1 VPLFYFRTTDQ
12 EGFSADDRGFEF
24 PDEKAAIA
32 EAKVTLAEMAAD
44 GLPLDPVS
52 MISVQVMNE
61 DRVLL
66 LEMRLV
72 LEMIPNTNRAREGV
86 SDLVDD
92 LVDPQQRRGT

>member
-1 VPLFYFRTTDQ
+1 MPLFYFRTTDQ

-24 PDEKAAIA
+24 PDEKAALA

-61 DRVLL
+61 DRILL

-72 LEMIPNTNRAREGV
+72 LEIIPNTNWSDTGNDRI
-86 SDLVDD
+86 SDL
-92 LVDPQQRRGT
+92 LESRQGRGT

>member
-1 VPLFYFRTTDQ
+1 MPLFYFRTTDQ

-24 PDEKAAIA
+24 PDEKAALA

-61 DRVLL
+61 DRILL

-72 LEMIPNTNRAREGV
+72 LEIIPNTNWSDTGNDRL
-86 SDLVDD
+86 SDL
-92 LVDPQQRRGT
+92 LESRQGRGT

>member
-1 VPLFYFRTTDQ
+1 MPLFYFRTTDQ

-24 PDEKAAIA
+24 PDEKSALA

-61 DRVLL
+61 DRILL

-72 LEMIPNTNRAREGV
+72 LEIIPNTNWSDTGNDRL
-86 SDLVDD
+86 SDL
-92 LVDPQQRRGT
+92 LESRQGRGT

>member
-1 VPLFYFRTTDQ
+1 MPLFYFRTTDQ

-24 PDEKAAIA
+24 PDEKAALA

-61 DRVLL
+61 DRILL

-72 LEMIPNTNRAREGV
+72 LEIIPNTNWSDTGNYRL
-86 SDLVDD
+86 SDL
-92 LVDPQQRRGT
+92 LESRQGRGT

>member
-1 VPLFYFRTTDQ
+1 MPLFYFRTTDQ

-24 PDEKAAIA
+24 PDEKSALA

-61 DRVLL
+61 DRILL

-72 LEMIPNTNRAREGV
+72 LEIIPNTNWSDTGNYRL
-86 SDLVDD
+86 SDL
-92 LVDPQQRRGT
+92 LESRQGRGT